1 MRLFIAVDLDDNIKE
16 KIIEE
21 TIPIR
26 SKGTDI
32 AFTTSENLHV
42 TMKFLGEVAEQ
53 QLKGLKEDISNT
65 LAGVKQFKINIKGMG
80 YFGRPEFMK
89 VIWLGV
95 DKDNGRDELVNIIK
109 SLNNALKHIRTEDHD
124 PHPHITIGRVKT
136 CKNKEI
142 LLHEVKSKSNL
153 EIGEM
158 LVKQI
163 VLKKSELSEKGPIY
177 TDLMTINL
185 EK

>member
-1 MRLFIAVDLDDNIKE
+1 MRLFIAVDLDDEIKK
-16 KIIEE
+16 KIIDE

-26 SKGTDI
+26 SKGTDV

-42 TMKFLGEVAEQ
+42 TMKFLGEIAEQ
-53 QLKGLKEDISNT
+53 QLAKIKEDISS
-65 LAGVKQFKINIKGMG
+65 AFSGVKQFKINIKGMG

-95 DKDNGRDELVNIIK
+95 DEGRNELVNMIR
-109 SLNNALKHIRTEDHD
+109 SLNTSLEYIRSDDHE

-136 CKNKEI
+136 GKNKDV
-142 LLHEVKSKSNL
+142 LLHEVKSKSDL

-158 LVKQI
+158 VVKQI
-163 VLKKSELSEKGPIY
+163 TLKKSELSEKGPIY
-177 TDLMTINL
+177 TDLMTIQLKN
-185 EK
+185 